1 MMILSHA
8 DLIIVSMTF
17 YDFLNVF
24 IGWIFFFCSHDRDL
38 PSDLVGHPLAD
49 MCLDWCASST
59 GISQSAGVQ
68 LRMKMY

>member
-24 IGWIFFFCSHDRDL
+24 IGWIFFF
-38 PSDLVGHPLAD
+38 VAMTEIYPLT
-49 MCLDWCASST
+49 L
-59 GISQSAGVQ
+59 
-68 LRMKMY
+68 